1 MALVVH
7 IFQDEQTPVGEG
19 MSFQLLADG
28 AVIAAGTTNRDG
40 TVVFQCDVAP
50 SMKLALRLDAD
61 KLQGAP

>member
-1 MALVVH
+1 
-7 IFQDEQTPVGEG
+7 